1 MSGVFD
7 PAVAPFAVALVLMLV
22 IALAEL
28 AGALMGLA
36 PSGFLD
42 SLLPDID
49 TDIEADVE
57 LDATLGGSAGA
68 LDADA
73 ISAPE
78 APGAGPLST
87 ILGWLCVGKVPI
99 LVLLIAFLTAFGLSG
114 YVIQGALAGLLGFTL
129 PAGLAAIP
137 ALFTAVPATRAS
149 GLVLARLIPKEE
161 TDAVSRKGFVGR
173 IAVVIRGEARH
184 GAPAEAKL
192 TDSHGLTHYLLV
204 EPDLADAVFTTGDAV
219 LLVREAGGRYRAI
232 ENPNPV
238 LTDDPD

>member
-1 MSGVFD
+1 MVGVFD

-42 SLLPDID
+42 NMLPE
-49 TDIEADVE
+49 IEADADLE
-57 LDATLGGSAGA
+57 MDADLGGSGGA
-68 LDADA
+68 LDSDA
-73 ISAPE
+73 VAAPD
-78 APGAGPLST
+78 APGAGPLSS

-99 LVLLIAFLTAFGLSG
+99 LVLLIAFLTVFGLSG
-114 YVIQGALAGLLGFTL
+114 YVIQGAVSGLAGFTL
-129 PAGLAAIP
+129 PPALAAIP
-137 ALFTAVPATRAS
+137 ALFAAVPATRAS
-149 GLVLARLIPKEE
+149 GLVLARMIPKEQ
-161 TDAVSRKGFVGR
+161 TDAVSRTGFIGR
-173 IAVVIRGEARH
+173 IAVVIRGEARA

-204 EPDLADAVFTTGDAV
+204 EPDEADAVFTAGDAV

-232 ENPNPV
+232 SNPNPV
-238 LTDDPD
+238 LTDDPV